1 VDDHQ
6 MTRAA
11 VYDLYWNTYGG
22 GEQFAGAIASVLSE
36 RFDVDLI
43 GPEPID
49 CEQLTSRL
57 GLDLSRCGTRNAR
70 NDREVTALSADYDL
84 LVNTTF
90 LSSASSHARRGLY
103 VVHFPGALSDPKVE
117 RKDDLRRR
125 FGTRGRQPTL
135 IAREGVHVRRDGVEG
150 RLTDGAAKL
159 ELSTK
164 SGREMS
170 LTVAAPKARTMP
182 SRVRVVGGA
191 TTWFD
196 GQVGSDATVI
206 TFPLQGG
213 EPEVIWLISEADDPA
228 TLGLPWHLN
237 RVGVE
242 LRAAAVDGTAVSI
255 DASRVTVRLTPP
267 DRLGFLDTYQ
277 RIASNAAF
285 TAGWVDRLWHRP
297 SSVLY
302 PAVRQL
308 APHAKTNTIVG
319 VGRFFGAAAGHS
331 KKQLE
336 MVEAFRLL
344 HESGQ
349 ADGWTLHLI
358 GGAAGADRDYAM
370 AVRRAA
376 QGLPITV
383 HFNAPGSLVQQLVGE
398 ASIYWHAAGY
408 GEVLATHPDRF
419 EHFGIS
425 VVEAMSAAC
434 APVVLGAAGPAE
446 VIRDG
451 VDGRHFHTIEEL
463 ARITTELIADP
474 AERGRLQFAA
484 ADRARHFSYDAF
496 RPRLFDL
503 VDDLLT

>member
-1 VDDHQ
+1 
-6 MTRAA
+6 MTRVA

-36 RFDVDLI
+36 RFDVDLV

-49 CEQLTSRL
+49 RDQLTSRL
-57 GLDLSRCGTRNAR
+57 GLDVSRCGTRNAR
-70 NDREVTALSADYDL
+70 NDREVTAMSADYDL

-90 LSSASSHARRGLY
+90 LSSAASHARRGLY

-125 FGTRGRQPTL
+125 FGTRGRRPTL
-135 IAREGVHVRRDGVEG
+135 IAREGVHVRRDGIAG

-159 ELSTK
+159 ELSGGK
-164 SGREMS
+164 GHEMS
-170 LTVAAPKARTMP
+170 LTIAAPAKRESGM
-182 SRVRVVGGA
+182 RVRVVSGGSV
-191 TTWFD
+191 WFD
-196 GQVGSDATVI
+196 SRVGFDETVI
-206 TFPLQGG
+206 TFPLRGG
-213 EPEVIWLISEADDPA
+213 EPEVIWLISDADDPA
-228 TLGLPWHLN
+228 ALGLPWHLN

-242 LRAAAVDGTAVSI
+242 LRSAAVDGTAVSI

-267 DRLGFLDTYQ
+267 DRLGYLDTYQ
-277 RIASNAAF
+277 QIASNAGF
-285 TAGWVDRLWHRP
+285 TAGWVDKLWHRP
-297 SSVLY
+297 STVLY

-308 APHAKTNTIVG
+308 AARTKTHTIVG

-336 MVEAFRLL
+336 MVNAFRLL
-344 HESGQ
+344 HESGR
-349 ADGWTLHLI
+349 AEGWTLHLI

-370 AVRRAA
+370 AVKRAA

-408 GEVLATHPDRF
+408 GEDLATHPDRF

-446 VIRDG
+446 VIRDR
-451 VDGRHFHTIEEL
+451 VDGRHFRTIDEL
-463 ARITTELIADP
+463 ADITADLINDP
-474 AERGRLQFAA
+474 VERGRLQVAA
-484 ADRARHFSYDAF
+484 AERAQHFSYASF
-496 RPRLFDL
+496 RPRLFTI
-503 VDDLLT
+503 VDELLQ